1 MKTTSITPPPPPS
14 LNQKI
19 AARRLSLKNI
29 LFLLPATLLLTTCK
43 GGSLPPAEAVKYT
56 ATVTGTVQDNAGA
69 KLPGATVSASTTPP
83 VTTTSGLDGAF
94 SLRVTGSAFTLTV
107 AKTCYG
113 APSTKSITLSGNG
126 PLDTGATTLSLK
138 PEPTEESERYTFTQK
153 PDGSYKLTV
162 KECVTTIPRNE
173 FSAEFGNVSPIVQRY
188 VTSSTPASDVI
199 SEIQLPSTLKTIS
212 SSAFYRNMSMSGNVT
227 IPKTVDSIGDNAFF
241 LLGANF
247 GVGVTP
253 STAASSPLPE
263 VTFESGS
270 GLKTI
275 GQSAFESAGVKIGLV
290 LPEGVETIG
299 AQAFK
304 SFKMPSTDLVIP
316 ASVRKIGN
324 EAFRSASGITGVT
337 IRSTN
342 LTKDATD
349 PRLGTNLFGE
359 SSPGGG
365 ASSTRLSTITTI
377 KLPLAVYNSYTATER
392 TAIFGSEITTSPNGY
407 QDLAGNPHP

>member
-1 MKTTSITPPPPPS
+1 MAACPS
-14 LNQKI
+14 P
-19 AARRLSLKNI
+19 SGGG
-29 LFLLPATLLLTTCK
+29 
-43 GGSLPPAEAVKYT
+43 GGSQTYT

-113 APSTKSITLSGNG
+113 AAPAKSISLAGNG
-126 PLDTGATTLSLK
+126 PFDTGATTLSLK

-153 PDGSYKLTV
+153 SDGTYKLTV
-162 KECVTTIPRNE
+162 KECVTAIPRNE

-188 VTSSTPASDVI
+188 VTLSTPATNVI
-199 SEIQLPSTLKTIS
+199 SEIQLPSTLKTIG
-212 SSAFYRNMSMSGNVT
+212 SSAFNRNRSVSGNVT
-227 IPKTVDSIGDNAFF
+227 IPKTVESIGDNAFIQ
-241 LLGANF
+241 LGTNY

-253 STAASSPLPE
+253 STAASSRLPG

-275 GQSAFESAGVKIGLV
+275 GQSAFESAGVKIALV

-304 SFKMPSTDLVIP
+304 SFKMPSADLVIP
-316 ASVRKIGN
+316 GSVRKIDNG
-324 EAFRSASGITGVT
+324 AFRSVAGITGVT
-337 IRSTN
+337 IRSTH

-359 SSPGGG
+359 STP
-365 ASSTRLSTITTI
+365 ASGTSTRLSTITTI
-377 KLPLAVYNSYTATER
+377 KLPAAVYTTYTRAEL
-392 TAIFGSEITTSPNGY
+392 TAIFGSEITTTPNGY
-407 QDLAGNPHP
+407 QDLEGNPHP